1 MLKLKDM
8 INNRKQ
14 LIKEYDNKLRLAVA
28 NCDDVE
34 IVQNL
39 FDTRNTLMDELIT
52 LQMFHKNKK

>member
-1 MLKLKDM
+1 MLRLKDM

-14 LIKEYDNKLRLAVA
+14 LIVEYDNKLRLAVA

-34 IVQNL
+34 IVKEL